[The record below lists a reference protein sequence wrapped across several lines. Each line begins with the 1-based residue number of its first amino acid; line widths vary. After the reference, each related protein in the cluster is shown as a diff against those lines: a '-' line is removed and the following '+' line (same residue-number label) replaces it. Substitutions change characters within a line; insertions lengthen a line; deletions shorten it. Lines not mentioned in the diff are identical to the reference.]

1 MLANGA
7 TLEVKVGN
15 EYKNLPGLKEIPELG
30 ADPEK
35 VENTCL
41 TDSIKQY
48 EMGIGD
54 PGDMNYVFKYVNSAA
69 TDSWR
74 ILKAIEAAGNAAE
87 FKETLK
93 DGTTTAFS
101 AYVSLKRG
109 GAGVNGVVDFTA
121 ALALASALDITDP
134 V

>member
-134 V
+134 A